1 MLRVITWNIA
11 ALPKLINPYTNPYTR
26 LQEILDKI
34 VSCNADVICL
44 QEVFSY
50 EIQKQINNY
59 MSELGFHVFY
69 SNSKGYLLP
78 KNGLMTITRFCIEDT
93 KEMDYNESLGVEKWV
108 NKGVISTKINTP
120 DFTDIWVHN
129 THTQSDTRFWIKTA
143 SEYKRDMQ
151 FSLLKDYLF
160 SFDTTLDMQMLVGD
174 LNDELHIIK
183 SIFPFYSINKESIN
197 TFPKKNKQLDYVLI
211 NNDELDTLYYT
222 IDCEEDRTSDHNI
235 LVCDI
240 KIKK

>member
-1 MLRVITWNIA
+1 
-11 ALPKLINPYTNPYTR
+11 
-26 LQEILDKI
+26 
-34 VSCNADVICL
+34 
-44 QEVFSY
+44 
-50 EIQKQINNY
+50 
-59 MSELGFHVFY
+59 
-69 SNSKGYLLP
+69 
-78 KNGLMTITRFCIEDT
+78 MTISRFCIEET

-108 NKGVISTKINTP
+108 NKGVISAKINTP
-120 DFTDIWVHN
+120 DFTDIWIHN

-160 SFDTTLDMQMLVGD
+160 SFDTSLDMQLLVGD
-174 LNDELHIIK
+174 LNDEFHIIK
-183 SIFPFYSINKESIN
+183 SIFPFYSMNEETIN

-211 NNDELDTLYYT
+211 NNDELDTLYYS